1 LGCLAELNFDSTHL
15 RTRRV
20 NAPHPP
26 AAPNRPSDLLP
37 GVAAAVSFGVGDVFS
52 KAFLIDG
59 GDVLSLSMF
68 RSVFS
73 VVVIFA
79 WLRLAPPPVPHT
91 PRQRNIS
98 LAIGVLFAGIVFGLF
113 KAIELATV
121 PVAILSYFVYPLFT
135 GIAGALFGIDKL
147 TWRGAATAAAAFFG
161 LALIVGAQPGEVAL
175 AGIAF
180 AVGAACCRTAT
191 MLITRALLQDADTRL
206 ITWYTMLSSTAIFV
220 LVSLGTWHWQ
230 GPQTGYGWF
239 ALMVVSV
246 VVTIA
251 VLALFV
257 SISRVGPFRTALIMN
272 LEPLLAT
279 LLAAPLLGEVI
290 TPLQGL
296 GGAIMLAALVAF
308 QLRR

>member
-1 LGCLAELNFDSTHL
+1 MNTP
-15 RTRRV
+15 
-20 NAPHPP
+20 NPP
-26 AAPNRPSDLLP
+26 AAPNRLSDLTP
-37 GVAAAVSFGVGDVFS
+37 GIVAATSFAIGDVFS
-52 KAFLIDG
+52 KVVLTTG

-73 VVVIFA
+73 VVVIFV
-79 WLRLAPPPVPHT
+79 WLWVAPPPVPHT

-113 KAIELATV
+113 KSIELAQV

-135 GIAGALFGIDKL
+135 GIVGTLVGIDKL
-147 TWRGAATAAAAFFG
+147 SWRGATAAVVAFLG
-161 LALIVGAQPGEVAL
+161 LALIVGAQPGSVAL
-175 AGIAF
+175 AGIGF
-180 AVGAACCRTAT
+180 AVGAALCRTAT
-191 MLITRALLQDADTRL
+191 LLITRAMLAGADTRL

-220 LVSLGTWHWQ
+220 AWSLGTWHWQ
-230 GPQTGYGWF
+230 GPHTGYGWF
-239 ALMVVSV
+239 ALIVVSI

-251 VLALFV
+251 VLTLFM
-257 SISRVGPFRTALIMN
+257 SIGRIGPFRTALIMN

-279 LLAAPLLGEVI
+279 ILSAPLLGEVI

>member
-1 LGCLAELNFDSTHL
+1 MNTPNPS
-15 RTRRV
+15 
-20 NAPHPP
+20 
-26 AAPNRPSDLLP
+26 AAPSRLYDLTP
-37 GVAAAVSFGVGDVFS
+37 GIIAATAFAIGDVFS
-52 KAFLIDG
+52 KVVLTTG

-73 VVVIFA
+73 VVVIFV
-79 WLRLAPPPVPHT
+79 WLWVAPPPVPHT

-113 KAIELATV
+113 KSIELAQV

-135 GIAGALFGIDKL
+135 GIVGTLVGIDKL
-147 TWRGAATAAAAFFG
+147 SWRGATAAVVAFLG
-161 LALIVGAQPGEVAL
+161 LALIVGAQPGSVAL
-175 AGIAF
+175 AGIGF
-180 AVGAACCRTAT
+180 AVGAALCRTAT
-191 MLITRALLQDADTRL
+191 LLITRAMLAGADTRL

-220 LVSLGTWHWQ
+220 AWSLGTWHWQ
-230 GPQTGYGWF
+230 GPHTGYGWF
-239 ALMVVSV
+239 ALIVVSI

-251 VLALFV
+251 VLTLFM
-257 SISRVGPFRTALIMN
+257 SIGRIGPFRTALIMN

-279 LLAAPLLGEVI
+279 ILSAPLLGEVI